1 MVNKINNIPDAE
13 PSLSS
18 AVPTQ
23 AAMARSDT
31 GLKRSQIVALGA
43 LIIGFAA
50 LSHYSSTTPEA
61 KGLGAALSIGPVLL
75 IAMVLVW
82 RWTRPWIAVAI
93 AACVGTFFY
102 RYWGFFERNY
112 EIADL
117 VEQCGA
123 YALIG
128 LSFARSLFAGR
139 VPLVTQLAKELH
151 GTLVPA
157 EIVYTRRATLAW
169 AAFYMVLAAAIL
181 ILFFYVSQS
190 TWSFF
195 VNFATFGLIIA
206 AVLVDFTIRRAVL
219 PQRPG
224 NGLLTMLRRSLIG

>member
-1 MVNKINNIPDAE
+1 MTDQTNKIPAE
-13 PSLSS
+13 ESPMS
-18 AVPTQ
+18 
-23 AAMARSDT
+23 SDT
-31 GLKRSQIVALGA
+31 AENAAAPSGTGLTRTQLTVVGA
-43 LIIGFAA
+43 LIVGYAA
-50 LSHYSSTTPEA
+50 LSHYSSTTPDA

-82 RWTRPWIAVAI
+82 RWTRPWIALLI
-93 AACVGTFFY
+93 AACVGVFFY

-123 YALIG
+123 YALIA

-139 VPLVTQLAKELH
+139 VPLVTQLTKELH

-169 AAFYMVLAAAIL
+169 AAFYMLLAAAIV
-181 ILFFYVSQS
+181 ILFFTVSQG

-195 VNFATFGLIIA
+195 VNFATFGLIIV
-206 AVLVDFTIRRAVL
+206 AVLVDFAIRRAVL
-219 PQRPG
+219 PRRPG
-224 NGLLTMLRRSLIG
+224 NGLLSMLRRSLIG